1 MRLRARAALA
11 VGTLLAA
18 VVAAPSA
25 AAPAAAADTCTTTL
39 WQAGTG
45 GYAAYRIPAVINAG
59 GTLLAFAEGR
69 RNSSADGGDIE
80 IVQRRSTDGG
90 CTWSAQTVVADAWTD
105 SVDQPVPMVT
115 DAGTVVLMTNW
126 QKGSVSQ
133 DDIQAGTSTP
143 QDGPRVFV
151 QTSADHGV
159 TWSARREITASVK
172 PAGWRWYATG
182 PGHGVTI
189 QHGVAMG
196 RLVVAADHTLTTRDQ
211 RGIQTLL
218 SDDDGATWRLGGIDE
233 HSAPDDPVRPD
244 ETSAAELLDGRL
256 YFLSRNVDGSL
267 LSPPLGRGYPY
278 RLTTGS
284 SFSAPSRPAPA
295 VVVPEVEG
303 SLLQDQPYPDG
314 LTCHPLLYSAPEDPL
329 VRKHLTIR
337 RSDDGGQSWRDIADI
352 TGTDQYAAYSDIV
365 KTSRTQLGVLYET
378 WDAPGAPARIDWQRL
393 TLGCP

>member
-151 QTSADHGV
+151 QTS
-159 TWSARREITASVK
+159 RRSRGDLVGTAGNHRQRETGRVAVVRHRVPGTASRSSTAS
-172 PAGWRWYATG
+172 PW
-182 PGHGVTI
+182 
-189 QHGVAMG
+189 
-196 RLVVAADHTLTTRDQ
+196 AAW
-211 RGIQTLL
+211 
-218 SDDDGATWRLGGIDE
+218 S
-233 HSAPDDPVRPD
+233 
-244 ETSAAELLDGRL
+244 
-256 YFLSRNVDGSL
+256 
-267 LSPPLGRGYPY
+267 SPP
-278 RLTTGS
+278 TT
-284 SFSAPSRPAPA
+284 P
-295 VVVPEVEG
+295 
-303 SLLQDQPYPDG
+303 
-314 LTCHPLLYSAPEDPL
+314 
-329 VRKHLTIR
+329 
-337 RSDDGGQSWRDIADI
+337 
-352 TGTDQYAAYSDIV
+352 
-365 KTSRTQLGVLYET
+365 
-378 WDAPGAPARIDWQRL
+378 
-393 TLGCP
+393 

>member
-90 CTWSAQTVVADAWTD
+90 CTWTPQQVVADAWTD

-126 QKGSVSQ
+126 QRGTVTQ
-133 DDIQAGTSTP
+133 DDIQAGIVP
-143 QDGPRVFV
+143 PEDGRRVFV
-151 QTSADHGV
+151 QTSADRGV
-159 TWSARREITASVK
+159 TWTRRREVTASVK
-172 PAGWRWYATG
+172 RPEWRWFASG

-189 QHGVAMG
+189 ARGKALG
-196 RLVVAADHTLTTRDQ
+196 RLVAAGDHTLTSRNE
-211 RGIQTLL
+211 RGIETLI
-218 SDDDGATWRLGGIDE
+218 SDDDGQTWRLGGIDD
-233 HSAPDDPVRPD
+233 HSAADDPMRPD
-244 ETSAAELLDGRL
+244 ETTAAELPDGRL
-256 YFLSRNVDGSL
+256 YFSSRNVDGTL
-267 LSPPLGRGYPY
+267 LDPPLGRGYTY
-278 RLTTGS
+278 SLNSGS
-284 SFSAPSRPAPA
+284 SFSAPVRPMPAIVAPEA
-295 VVVPEVEG
+295 EG
-303 SLLQDQPYPDG
+303 SVLQDPGYPAG
-314 LTCHPLLYSAPEDPL
+314 VTCAPLLYSGPEDPL
-329 VRKHLTIR
+329 LRRHLTVR
-337 RSDDGGQSWRDIADI
+337 RSDDGGLTWRDIAEI
-352 TGTDQYAAYSDIV
+352 TDATTPAAYSDMV
-365 KTSRTQLGVLYET
+365 KVSRTQLGILYET
-378 WDAPGAPARIDWQRL
+378 WSAPGAPARIDWQQI